1 MCKYFLKTFRPNP
14 SFLRFHFGES
24 SRRSGRTVHNVV
36 LKVNDKTTTGT
47 GFSKKE
53 AKQNA
58 TSAMFKKILPK
69 NRKMTLPLLQTKLF
83 FLCHR
88 AGIETPKYAMKT
100 EIVGAYYEV
109 RATLGN
115 IDTIGAGTTPSE
127 ASFAAMKF
135 MHLKLEAY
143 GDNLK
148 AMVKGPPPSYEST
161 FVKDYNFIKV
171 LGSGGFGIV
180 MEAEKKVMN
189 KKRAVKRVRLPVDVE
204 ERQNIFRGELNCFA
218 QLEHKNIVR
227 FYHSWIELPPIGWQ
241 EEQDRKRGIEDETQ
255 SIQFDDD
262 SSSPN
267 RSIDMLPLYLYIE
280 MELCQKETLRHW
292 LDSDEQLY
300 KVRDPDT
307 AYGYFYQLLEAVEYI
322 HGQSPKIIHR
332 DLKPAN
338 IFFSMNDKNVLK
350 IGDFGLATVHK
361 ARQQTIATRLKS
373 PEMLQSHTMEIGT
386 SFYMAPELEDTRK
399 YTHKVD
405 IFSLG
410 QILIE
415 LFVPMETKRDRM
427 EILNESKNGN
437 VPRFTLRDTAKEMLN
452 HDPLQRPEAS
462 TTRLSIMYSQLKE
475 INQNA
480 TLKD

>member
-1 MCKYFLKTFRPNP
+1 M
-14 SFLRFHFGES
+14 
-24 SRRSGRTVHNVV
+24 
-36 LKVNDKTTTGT
+36 
-47 GFSKKE
+47 
-53 AKQNA
+53 
-58 TSAMFKKILPK
+58 
-69 NRKMTLPLLQTKLF
+69 
-83 FLCHR
+83 
-88 AGIETPKYAMKT
+88 ET
-100 EIVGAYYEV
+100 
-109 RATLGN
+109 
-115 IDTIGAGTTPSE
+115 
-127 ASFAAMKF
+127 
-135 MHLKLEAY
+135 
-143 GDNLK
+143 
-148 AMVKGPPPSYEST
+148 
-161 FVKDYNFIKV
+161 
-171 LGSGGFGIV
+171 
-180 MEAEKKVMN
+180 EKKVMN

-227 FYHSWIELPPIGWQ
+227 FYHSWAEQPPIGWQ

-255 SIQFDDD
+255 SIRFDDD

-267 RSIDMLPLYLYIE
+267 SSIEMLPLYLYIE
-280 MELCQKETLRHW
+280 MELCQQETLRHW
-292 LDSDEQLY
+292 LDSDEQLH
-300 KVRDPDT
+300 KVRDQHT
-307 AYGYFYQLLEAVEYI
+307 AYDYFYQLLEAVAYI

-373 PEMLQSHTMEIGT
+373 PEILQSHTMEIGT
-386 SFYMAPELEDTRK
+386 SCYMAPELEDTRK

-437 VPRFTLRDTAKEMLN
+437 VPRFIMRDTAKNMLN

-462 TTRLSIMYSQLKE
+462 IIMLV
-475 INQNA
+475 
-480 TLKD
+480 TDPPV